1 MASPVIFYSLAMQ
14 MYKHPLSEVPEP
26 RKMGYLLTVGSILL
40 LYLVSL
46 YFVWERAN
54 KTTLKLPEEE
64 FEDIL
69 FSDIRNLSLE
79 RLMTLVTNDNVIVI
93 ETNNSKKIRFFVA
106 DGLNSKN
113 SETQEVFNLISRQVN
128 FKSDTA
134 GH

>member
-1 MASPVIFYSLAMQ
+1 
-14 MYKHPLSEVPEP
+14 
-26 RKMGYLLTVGSILL
+26 
-40 LYLVSL
+40 
-46 YFVWERAN
+46 
-54 KTTLKLPEEE
+54 EE

>member
-1 MASPVIFYSLAMQ
+1 
-14 MYKHPLSEVPEP
+14 
-26 RKMGYLLTVGSILL
+26 
-40 LYLVSL
+40 
-46 YFVWERAN
+46 
-54 KTTLKLPEEE
+54 
-64 FEDIL
+64 
-69 FSDIRNLSLE
+69 
-79 RLMTLVTNDNVIVI
+79 MTLVTNDNVIVI